1 MIVGGLI
8 RPAKMVPYL
17 LTGTV
22 LFALVHTLAYCQPQN
37 PKITTLS
44 PLEPRTKDIIERM
57 QALDADIG
65 KLLFNSTS
73 MYSPNDSSDTFK
85 ENNKGGERFTEV
97 LLDIDNLQDQV
108 SIISQLSQFK

>member
-1 MIVGGLI
+1 MF
-8 RPAKMVPYL
+8 PSFL
-17 LTGTV
+17 LAGTI
-22 LFALVHTLAYCQPQN
+22 LFALLNTLGYCQPQN
-37 PKITTLS
+37 AKIAS
-44 PLEPRTKDIIERM
+44 SSLEPRTKDIIERM

-73 MYSPNDSSDTFK
+73 MYSPNDNSDTFK

-108 SIISQLSQFK
+108 SIY